1 MADQGMAPDARS
13 AGDRQP
19 VEVEHKWPQTV
30 KERSTRAHGRRTLV
44 RLLDAAEAEFAA
56 NGWHGARMARLA
68 KRAGTAH
75 GTVYAYF
82 ADKDDLL
89 YALWQDVG
97 AELRAALSAM
107 PDLEPGPEG
116 FASIKS
122 WIAEVCA
129 CFHRHAAVFHA
140 VAEALAD
147 EENTRGG
154 KAALRDQR
162 RVLAIFEERIRATAT
177 SGIDPAMA
185 ALCIYALIEGANE
198 SVHRGE
204 LLVSE
209 EELVTGVTEF
219 VQRSI
224 FGAGAGGSRK
234 SRGA

>member
-1 MADQGMAPDARS
+1 MANRAVTP
-13 AGDRQP
+13 GDGRQSEP
-19 VEVEHKWPQTV
+19 EHKWPQTV

-44 RLLDAAEAEFAA
+44 KLLDAAEAEFAD

-97 AELRAALSAM
+97 AELRASLSSM
-107 PDLEPGPEG
+107 PGLEPGPEG
-116 FASIKS
+116 FTTIRDWVAD
-122 WIAEVCA
+122 VCA
-129 CFHRHAAVFHA
+129 CFHRHAPVFHA

-162 RVLAIFEERIRATAT
+162 RVLGVFEERIRATGT
-177 SGIDPAMA
+177 PGIDPAMA

-198 SVHRGE
+198 SVFRGE

-209 EELVTGVTEF
+209 EELVTGMAEF
-219 VQRSI
+219 IQRSI
-224 FGAGAGGSRK
+224 FGAGAGGGRK
-234 SRGA
+234 SRRV